1 MAISNTHDPAL
12 QTQPLTT
19 ATDRSKP
26 RKPFRLWPGVVAA
39 GLLVLLRYIVPAIA
53 PDVMLGPLPL
63 AFVAVMGGMA
73 MSLVI
78 LGWWLFFS
86 RAPWLER
93 LAAILLMIAGLFLTY
108 RLVDKSISGGAMGFL
123 LFVLAVPILTVA
135 LVVWAVGSRRLS
147 RGAQRLSMAA
157 VLLLTCGAFTL
168 IRTGGFTGDFDNDF
182 HWRWTKTPEQRLLA
196 QGADEPVANS
206 ATAATVAS
214 NSMADWPGFRGVER
228 DGIVTGVR
236 IETDW
241 SKSHPVEM
249 WRRPIG
255 PGWSSFA
262 VAGNLVYTQEQ
273 RGDDE
278 EVTCYDLNTGKPIW
292 RHHDAARFWESNAGA
307 GPRGTPTLNKGR
319 LYTLGATGIVN
330 ALDAG
335 NGQVIWTR
343 NAATDTKT
351 KTPGW
356 GFSGSPLV
364 VDDLVIVAA
373 AGNLIAYNVANG
385 EPRWSTLDGGG
396 GYSSPQLVKINGVAQ
411 VLLLNSKGAIS
422 VAPADG
428 RKLWQFPL
436 SSSARITQPAMTAD
450 GDVLVNEGEGN
461 ALRRIAVANN
471 SGAWSVQERWQS
483 DGLNPYFND
492 FVVLGENAFGF
503 SGSSIVCIDLKNGEL
518 KWKGGN
524 FGHGQLLLL
533 RDQSLL
539 VVLTEQGEIALV
551 KAAPDQFAELARI
564 PAIKGKTWNHPVLVH
579 DMLLVRNGEE
589 MAAFRLPLART

>member
-1 MAISNTHDPAL
+1 
-12 QTQPLTT
+12 
-19 ATDRSKP
+19 
-26 RKPFRLWPGVVAA
+26 
-39 GLLVLLRYIVPAIA
+39 
-53 PDVMLGPLPL
+53 MLGPLPL

-262 VAGNLVYTQEQ
+262 VAGNLVFTQEQ

-278 EVTCYDLNTGKPIW
+278 EVACYDLNTGKPIW
-292 RHHDAARFWESNAGA
+292 RHPDAARFWESNAGA

>member
-262 VAGNLVYTQEQ
+262 VAGNLVFTQEQ

-278 EVTCYDLNTGKPIW
+278 EVACYDLNTGKPIW
-292 RHHDAARFWESNAGA
+292 RHPDAARFWESNAGA

-373 AGNLIAYNVANG
+373 AGNLIAYNVTNG

>member
-1 MAISNTHDPAL
+1 
-12 QTQPLTT
+12 
-19 ATDRSKP
+19 
-26 RKPFRLWPGVVAA
+26 
-39 GLLVLLRYIVPAIA
+39 
-53 PDVMLGPLPL
+53 
-63 AFVAVMGGMA
+63 
-73 MSLVI
+73 
-78 LGWWLFFS
+78 
-86 RAPWLER
+86 
-93 LAAILLMIAGLFLTY
+93 
-108 RLVDKSISGGAMGFL
+108 
-123 LFVLAVPILTVA
+123 
-135 LVVWAVGSRRLS
+135 
-147 RGAQRLSMAA
+147 
-157 VLLLTCGAFTL
+157 
-168 IRTGGFTGDFDNDF
+168 
-182 HWRWTKTPEQRLLA
+182 
-196 QGADEPVANS
+196 
-206 ATAATVAS
+206 
-214 NSMADWPGFRGVER
+214 
-228 DGIVTGVR
+228 
-236 IETDW
+236 
-241 SKSHPVEM
+241 
-249 WRRPIG
+249 
-255 PGWSSFA
+255 
-262 VAGNLVYTQEQ
+262 
-273 RGDDE
+273 
-278 EVTCYDLNTGKPIW
+278 
-292 RHHDAARFWESNAGA
+292 
-307 GPRGTPTLNKGR
+307 
-319 LYTLGATGIVN
+319 
-330 ALDAG
+330 
-335 NGQVIWTR
+335 
-343 NAATDTKT
+343 
-351 KTPGW
+351 
-356 GFSGSPLV
+356 LV

-373 AGNLIAYNVANG
+373 AGNLIAYNVTNG